1 MRDAFGRPCFRET
14 WLDGPPEPKPV
25 YCPVCESECSEIFFG
40 QTGDVVGCDE
50 CISKQDAGE
59 WAAEEAEKA
68 REIEGDRK
76 CDERRLG
83 DDW

>member
-1 MRDAFGRPCFRET
+1 MKLPDAPWIRDAEP
-14 WLDGPPEPKPV
+14 DGPPEPKPV

-40 QTGDVVGCDE
+40 PTGDVVGCDE
-50 CISKQDAGE
+50 CISKQDAYE